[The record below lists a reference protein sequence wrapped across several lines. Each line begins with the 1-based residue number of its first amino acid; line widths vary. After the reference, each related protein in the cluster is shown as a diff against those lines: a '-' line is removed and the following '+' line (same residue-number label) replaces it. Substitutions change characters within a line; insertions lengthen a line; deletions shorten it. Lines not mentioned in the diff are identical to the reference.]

1 MDVKIDEQMLEL
13 QRTLNIAAAE
23 SGNLKALEQSIKES
37 SIRERHGENMGD
49 SVGDKYSFDE
59 FSYQTIMSARN
70 AFRRAGW
77 DKYDTP
83 GNYYFKI
90 FFYFDNNP
98 ENSTSFSS
106 GFLSTDVDAGLGEL
120 VRSRGFEDIGM
131 INFIEGVNQLSENAS
146 IGDPGKATKSSP
158 ANSAL
163 DFLIRNCEFERAEKL
178 LQFIKLLGNINSYS
192 PWYWQGIQGL
202 ELTLDYKE
210 LTEKEFKIED
220 THKKIVIK
228 TLPDAFDTRMG
239 TLLSL
244 YKDICYSQ
252 TMNRVIVPV
261 NLRRF
266 DMGIYIFNTPIL
278 NYSMDGHKNGFL
290 LREEQQFAKFNIKE
304 DRGGANYYS
313 SSKYIELQGCE
324 FEPVSESTAWSDFN
338 NNEGKQMIYNININ
352 YLKAYETRYNE
363 FIDRVIGNIE
373 AWDFSG
379 LTGVHK
385 NASGEEIIEDVPKP
399 QKTTDGHNESLQSRD
414 RFTVTP
420 ADYNM
425 GPARKRPLFAKYAPT
440 APVGT
445 NLFGWRGYLNQFY
458 NKITPAINVISATTG
473 TQIPYPGNLSMRN
486 VLGNLFGINLP
497 ISTGSLEQTLLSGD
511 GSQTVSNLLRGAQSQ
526 LSHTITTKK
535 LT

>member
-1 MDVKIDEQMLEL
+1 MDIKIDEQMLGL
-13 QRTLNIAAAE
+13 QRTLDIAAAE
-23 SGNLKALEQSIKES
+23 SGILKALEQSIKES

-98 ENSTSFSS
+98 ENSTRFSS
-106 GFLSTDVDAGLGEL
+106 GFLSTDVDAGLKEL
-120 VRSRGFEDIGM
+120 THSQDFEDIGM
-131 INFIEGVNQLSENAS
+131 INFIAGVNQLKETDN
-146 IGDPGKATKSSP
+146 IGDPGKAEKSNP

-202 ELTLDYKE
+202 EQTLDYKE
-210 LTEKEFKIED
+210 LTEKEFKIEEP
-220 THKKIVIK
+220 HKKIVIK
-228 TLPDAFDTRMG
+228 TLPDAFDARIG

-252 TMNRVIVPV
+252 TMNRVIVPA

-278 NYSMDGHKNGFL
+278 NYSMDGLKNGFR

-304 DRGGANYYS
+304 DRRGANYYS

-379 LTGVHK
+379 LTDDKGD
-385 NASGEEIIEDVPKP
+385 EINKDIPKP

-414 RFTVTP
+414 RLTVTP

-425 GPARKRPLFAKYAPT
+425 GPARKRQLFTNYASS

-458 NKITPAINVISATTG
+458 NKITPAINVISAATG
-473 TQIPYPGNLSMRN
+473 AQIPYPGNLSMRN
-486 VLGNLFGINLP
+486 VLGNLFDINLP

-511 GSQTVSNLLRGAQSQ
+511 GSQTMSNLLRGAQSQ